1 MKKLAI
7 LVVVAVVA
15 LVGLVSYSGRENV
28 SEPKNN
34 GQILAELKTKTGGG
48 EVINPTGKR
57 RLE

>member
-15 LVGLVSYSGRENV
+15 LVGLVSYNGKANV

-34 GQILAELKTKTGGG
+34 GQILADLKTGNGDGITVVTTK
-48 EVINPTGKR
+48 KR
-57 RLE
+57 D